1 MRQVYLDDFRN
12 VKVDLTT
19 GLALEVSRGPS
30 GRQAEPMITLE
41 SSSAKCWLGW
51 GRSSGAAMGKS

>member
-19 GLALEVSRGPS
+19 GLALEVSRGTV
-30 GRQAEPMITLE
+30 RTL
-41 SSSAKCWLGW
+41 GTHDNF
-51 GRSSGAAMGKS
+51 GKFVGKMLVNS